1 MFRSRYLSFALAALF
16 WLALWHIASLLVGEE
31 ILLVSPL
38 AAAARLFGMLRTPVF
53 WATAGFSLARIM
65 GGFLLALLSGA
76 LMSAA
81 AYRFPAANALFAPLV
96 SAAKSVPVASY
107 TILCLVFL
115 RAKSLPLIIA
125 FMMTLPIVYE
135 TLLEGLRNTDRQMLE
150 MARIFRLTPLR
161 RLRAIYL
168 PQSLPYLISAVGAGV
183 GIAWKSGVA
192 AEVIGLPQGSVG
204 ARLYETKLYLDMRG
218 LFAWTAAVMLLSFA
232 LEKLILLLIRRAA
245 RALER
250 M

>member
-1 MFRSRYLSFALAALF
+1 MFRNRRAAFALAALF
-16 WLALWHIASLLVGEE
+16 WLALWHIGSLLVGEE
-31 ILLVSPL
+31 ILLVSPF
-38 AAAARLFGMLRTPVF
+38 AAAARLFEMLRTPAF

-65 GGFLLALLSGA
+65 GGFLLALVSGIG
-76 LMSAA
+76 MSAA

-125 FMMTLPIVYE
+125 FLMTLPIIYGA
-135 TLLEGLRNTDRQMLE
+135 LLEGLRGADRKMLE
-150 MARIFRLTPLR
+150 MARVFRLTPLR
-161 RLRAIYL
+161 RVRAIYI
-168 PQSLPYLISAVGAGV
+168 PQSLPYLTSAVGAGI

-204 ARLYETKLYLDMRG
+204 ARLYEAKLYLDMRG
-218 LFAWTAAVMLLSFA
+218 LFAWTAAVMLLSFS
-232 LEKLILLLIRRAA
+232 LEKLILLLIRRAG